1 MGEKGA
7 KSSSGATQSYERVI
21 ESLHPLGDLTGKKM
35 FGGYGIFES
44 GTMFAL
50 VNSEGGVFFKADE
63 SNRWRFEEAGT
74 DRHGRMPY
82 YQVPDAVLRDED
94 SLFEWA
100 RESIELAHKSKKT

>member
-7 KSSSGATQSYERVI
+7 KLSSDATQSYERVI
-21 ESLHPLGDLTGKKM
+21 ESLHPLGDMTGKKM

-50 VNSEGGVFFKADE
+50 VNSEGKVFFKVDQA
-63 SNRWRFEEAGT
+63 NRWRFEEAGA

>member
-7 KSSSGATQSYERVI
+7 KLSSDATQSYERVI
-21 ESLHPLGDLTGKKM
+21 ESLHPLGDMTGKKM

-50 VNSEGGVFFKADE
+50 VNPEGKVFFKVDQA
-63 SNRWRFEEAGT
+63 NRWRFEEVGA

-82 YQVPDAVLRDED
+82 YGVPDAILQDEG

-100 RESIELAHKSKKT
+100 RESIKLAHKSKQS